1 MKIVCIFITLIF
13 LSKTSKSQTFV
24 DTTKLWNVL
33 QCYSGPFGSDCE
45 TYSYRLSGDTTLGVY
60 QYKKLLQTNDTTLI
74 YWSLKGAMRDSGQK
88 VFYTDFFNEYLLYDF
103 GANVG
108 DTIRSIFF
116 CQDTLL
122 VVDSVDTVMIDA
134 DFKRRLF
141 FNFSNCGFTEVWIE
155 DIGSIFGIASSFTVY
170 GDLPSDYGEELLCYW
185 KNDTVRWINP
195 VYNDCYYVVLDI
207 VEENEFTIKIFPN
220 PINDLATIDL
230 HGINSDWNWRLYNNL
245 GQVVQTTENIYSS
258 RFEINRGALPSGV
271 YFYYIDS
278 KDAFISKGK
287 LIIN

>member
-141 FNFSNCGFTEVWIE
+141 FNFF
-155 DIGSIFGIASSFTVY
+155 
-170 GDLPSDYGEELLCYW
+170 
-185 KNDTVRWINP
+185 
-195 VYNDCYYVVLDI
+195 
-207 VEENEFTIKIFPN
+207 
-220 PINDLATIDL
+220 
-230 HGINSDWNWRLYNNL
+230 
-245 GQVVQTTENIYSS
+245 
-258 RFEINRGALPSGV
+258 
-271 YFYYIDS
+271 
-278 KDAFISKGK
+278 
-287 LIIN
+287 